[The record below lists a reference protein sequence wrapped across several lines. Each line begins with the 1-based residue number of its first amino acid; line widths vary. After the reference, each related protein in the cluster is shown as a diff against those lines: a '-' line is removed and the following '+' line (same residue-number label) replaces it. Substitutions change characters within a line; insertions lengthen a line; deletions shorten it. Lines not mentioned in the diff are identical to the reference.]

1 MVFSITKSKH
11 CPFKQFFLNM
21 NNEFSVDGK
30 KKEGMGSLRKELVRG
45 YGLSDTLL

>member
-1 MVFSITKSKH
+1 
-11 CPFKQFFLNM
+11 M